1 MAGYQF
7 RLTGYKIGAFGRE
20 VAMFDEPDLAE
31 RFQALISE
39 AMVKTG
45 KVFNEH
51 PWQGTFAVVLG
62 TDEHNGHLILGF
74 EPESPRS
81 DAEFENAGGAA

>member
-7 RLTGYKIGAFGRE
+7 RLTGYKFGAFGHE
-20 VAMFDEPDLAE
+20 VAMFDEPDLAQ

-51 PWQGTFAVVLG
+51 PWEGAFAVVLA
-62 TDEHNGHLILGF
+62 TDERNGHLILGF